1 MSGWRVPY
9 SGRYNLFTGTFAS
22 SHHLNNPKVQFG
34 PHTRAL
40 GYRSRTSGISSS
52 GRVRTRR
59 PQAPAVE
66 AGVTTPA
73 PPPELPAPEV
83 EKCEP
88 MSKDYPKPAS
98 GKCEDLV
105 VGTDRSELDVA
116 KRTTDIKLKSGA
128 PGCRITVETTGEDC
142 KPLCEFNDD
151 LKRLVCGKVC
161 PDDQVWVSGSDNS
174 GRCEDKGTRVRPVI
188 EDAVPELELDPNR
201 PDAILAPRP
210 ETPAPEKNPCSKPNM
225 IPDENGKC
233 ICKPTHGYNG
243 VGSAGKGAHLNTVC
257 LPCPEGAT
265 STKIPNQCDCG
276 SEYGIETLD
285 DGFRCIP
292 PNEETEG
299 DTCIGHECDEV
310 SPPVANLCEAIGVA
324 CDNKCRPGSEFK
336 KNENLEKQA
345 GWDGLSTDE
354 LTHARCIMAYM
365 LKADDVKNFV
375 KCPGNQKS
383 RDNKYCLNS
392 DYFEAVYSGF
402 QDATS
407 CFFNNEQDKM
417 FFLSLLGHESR
428 FQANALNTGDPSV
441 AIGQTLYNTSGP
453 VVDFD
458 KDGSIERVLSRSSFS
473 GCSDDACQ
481 KCESD
486 FDKYYKKTRPHL
498 DGKSYC
504 ASGITEDPRHAM
516 YLAAAAFRNKR
527 KAANTALVEGPLCL
541 REGKNVRVP
550 FNGFDKNNDGVVDD
564 KKLLNRL
571 ASIAYN
577 QGEGTLSALLCGF
590 ELASQ
595 TESDSHQMIRAKL
608 KKQNGKVKNILDFN
622 IDAVVNREG
631 RATQP
636 RDFQITSKDLRDIK
650 AGRSI
655 SSKGFWKLQDLYYS
669 KTKPSDNYY
678 FKVIQDAHKIQDT
691 DKMEVPKCSPDL

>member
-1 MSGWRVPY
+1 MKTRKALFLFLAGLFLVISPEANSLSFPNIYTGGGYFGGGYYPQAFPQAYPRTYGYLRPQMNFNLQYLNYMQNPYMMPGGMMMSGWRVPY

-233 ICKPTHGYNG
+233 ICKPTHG
-243 VGSAGKGAHLNTVC
+243 
-257 LPCPEGAT
+257 
-265 STKIPNQCDCG
+265 
-276 SEYGIETLD
+276 
-285 DGFRCIP
+285 
-292 PNEETEG
+292 
-299 DTCIGHECDEV
+299 
-310 SPPVANLCEAIGVA
+310 
-324 CDNKCRPGSEFK
+324 
-336 KNENLEKQA
+336 
-345 GWDGLSTDE
+345 
-354 LTHARCIMAYM
+354 
-365 LKADDVKNFV
+365 
-375 KCPGNQKS
+375 
-383 RDNKYCLNS
+383 
-392 DYFEAVYSGF
+392 
-402 QDATS
+402 
-407 CFFNNEQDKM
+407 
-417 FFLSLLGHESR
+417 
-428 FQANALNTGDPSV
+428 
-441 AIGQTLYNTSGP
+441 
-453 VVDFD
+453 
-458 KDGSIERVLSRSSFS
+458 
-473 GCSDDACQ
+473 
-481 KCESD
+481 
-486 FDKYYKKTRPHL
+486 
-498 DGKSYC
+498 
-504 ASGITEDPRHAM
+504 
-516 YLAAAAFRNKR
+516 
-527 KAANTALVEGPLCL
+527 
-541 REGKNVRVP
+541 
-550 FNGFDKNNDGVVDD
+550 
-564 KKLLNRL
+564 
-571 ASIAYN
+571 
-577 QGEGTLSALLCGF
+577 
-590 ELASQ
+590 
-595 TESDSHQMIRAKL
+595 
-608 KKQNGKVKNILDFN
+608 
-622 IDAVVNREG
+622 
-631 RATQP
+631 
-636 RDFQITSKDLRDIK
+636 
-650 AGRSI
+650 
-655 SSKGFWKLQDLYYS
+655 
-669 KTKPSDNYY
+669 
-678 FKVIQDAHKIQDT
+678 
-691 DKMEVPKCSPDL
+691 